1 MLEIGRLAA
10 LLAALIKIVA
20 KVLIALSPCL
30 PTFSE
35 AMFAR
40 RSRHVRLPF
49 LVKAYKNILYVCGA
63 AQLPA
68 LLARRRCRAS
78 VIALTGSLATCAT
91 VPVCSVRSN
100 TLSEAN
106 VARRLSNIAS

>member
-20 KVLIALSPCL
+20 KVLIGLIAGL

-49 LVKAYKNILYVCGA
+49 LVKAYKNILIHLWG
-63 AQLPA
+63 
-68 LLARRRCRAS
+68 RAPS
-78 VIALTGSLATCAT
+78 RAIGTSTM
-91 VPVCSVRSN
+91 
-100 TLSEAN
+100 
-106 VARRLSNIAS
+106 